1 MTSVQ
6 TKMDT
11 YFTSDIPRFESVT
24 SSVAETA
31 KAYLRGLYQS
41 SRANT
46 KRMADV
52 VAGSR
57 YQLLHHMLSES
68 TRDSADILRQLADD
82 ANTHFEHGSTALVI
96 DESSFAKNG
105 EH

>member
-6 TKMDT
+6 AKLDT
-11 YFTSDIPRFESVT
+11 YFAVNIPRFESVT

-31 KAYLRGLYQS
+31 KAYLRRHQS

-46 KRMADV
+46 ERMANV
-52 VAGSR
+52 VTGSR

-68 TRDSADILRQLADD
+68 TWDSANAP
-82 ANTHFEHGSTALVI
+82 
-96 DESSFAKNG
+96 
-105 EH
+105 